1 MNYYYKITTL
11 QRELWFIMESHT
23 TDHVPAETRAI
34 DRACDCPPGMKNYG
48 VDEITQ
54 VDFETYQAF
63 GIEEIEVL

>member
-1 MNYYYKITTL
+1 
-11 QRELWFIMESHT
+11 MESPT

-63 GIEEIEVL
+63 GIDEIEL